1 MSEFKNTTIQ
11 ANGLAFHCLEM
22 GEGPLALCLHGFPDH
37 ATSFR
42 HQLPVL
48 ANAGYRAVAPYLRGY
63 APTDIPPDGPYQ
75 AAALVQDTLALI
87 DQLGEGSCVII
98 GHDWGAAA
106 AHGAAVIAPE
116 KIAKLV
122 TIGVPHGP
130 GLLESFVTSEAQRR
144 RSWYMFFFQM
154 PFADDA
160 VALNDFAF
168 IERIWQDWSP
178 GWHYPAEEMVAVKET
193 FKKPGVL
200 QAALGYYRHTLNP
213 ANHVPELAGIQE
225 RVLTGDSIHI
235 PTLYFHGAK
244 DGCIGVELSDGI
256 EEYFPKGLR
265 KEIIADAG
273 HFTHQEKPDE
283 INRILLEFL
292 QG

>member
-1 MSEFKNTTIQ
+1 MSVFKNTTVQ
-11 ANGLAFHCLEM
+11 ANGLTFHCLEL
-22 GEGPLALCLHGFPDH
+22 GEGPLTLCLHGFPDH
-37 ATSFR
+37 APSFR
-42 HQLPVL
+42 YQLPVL
-48 ANAGYRAVAPYLRGY
+48 AKAGYRAVAPYLRGY
-63 APTDIPPDGPYQ
+63 APTDVPPNGPYQ

-87 DQLGEGSCVII
+87 DQLGGGSCVLI

-106 AHGAAVIAPE
+106 AHAAAVIASE
-116 KIAKLV
+116 KITKLV
-122 TIGVPHGP
+122 TIAVPHGP
-130 GLLESFVTSEAQRR
+130 GLLESFITSQAQQR

-178 GWHYPAEEMVAVKET
+178 GWEYPPEEMAALKET

-200 QAALGYYRHTLNP
+200 QAALNYYRHTLNP
-213 ANHVPELAGIQE
+213 AHHVPELADIQE
-225 RVLTGDSIHI
+225 HVLTGDPIQV

-256 EEYFPKGLR
+256 EQYFPKGLR

-283 INRILLEFL
+283 INRMLLEFL

>member
-1 MSEFKNTTIQ
+1 MSEFKNTTVQ
-11 ANGLAFHCLEM
+11 ANGLTFHCLEM

-37 ATSFR
+37 ANSFR

-48 ANAGYRAVAPYLRGY
+48 AKAGYRAVAPYLRGY
-63 APTDIPPDGPYQ
+63 APTDVPPNGPYQ
-75 AAALVQDTLALI
+75 AAALVQDTIALI
-87 DQLGEGSCVII
+87 DQLGGGSCVLI

-116 KIAKLV
+116 KITKLV
-122 TIGVPHGP
+122 TIAVPHGP
-130 GLLESFVTSEAQRR
+130 GLFESFVTSQAQQR

-154 PFADDA
+154 PFADEA

-168 IERIWQDWSP
+168 IEHIWRDWSP
-178 GWHYPAEEMVAVKET
+178 GWDYPPEEMAALKET

-213 ANHVPELAGIQE
+213 SNHVSELADIQE
-225 RVLTGDSIHI
+225 RVLTADPIQV
-235 PTLYFHGAK
+235 PTLYFHGVK
-244 DGCIGVELSDGI
+244 DGCIGVELSEGI
-256 EEYFPKGLR
+256 EQYFPKGLR